1 MPVGRMLGAMIW
13 RAGEQVV
20 ARHGDSFVLLSA
32 RGELVGRF
40 APSSFSDE
48 GDRWRTAQRVV
59 GTELQERTTIDR
71 RSGEARVYEEKV
83 LLRGLQPVDDEATRR
98 LVAGALAAVESASAR
113 AQAERERVAEG
124 RVTAIDGAYEALGV
138 EPAQAALRRRIH
150 DWDDQR
156 AASLLRTLIALGRA
170 RVEAAVLEV
179 FARGCLLAC
188 FESPADASTAGSQG
202 SPRPELAEEISAL
215 ARALEADAEGQE
227 LSDALRNA
235 AAFRRAAAELRR
247 AAELLANGGR

>member
-1 MPVGRMLGAMIW
+1 M
-13 RAGEQVV
+13 
-20 ARHGDSFVLLSA
+20 
-32 RGELVGRF
+32 
-40 APSSFSDE
+40 
-48 GDRWRTAQRVV
+48 
-59 GTELQERTTIDR
+59 
-71 RSGEARVYEEKV
+71 
-83 LLRGLQPVDDEATRR
+83 
-98 LVAGALAAVESASAR
+98 
-113 AQAERERVAEG
+113 AEG

-188 FESPADASTAGSQG
+188 FESPADAATAASQG

-227 LSDALRNA
+227 LSDARRFVALRGRHEQAAVRAAVVRAIGAIGARSELA
-235 AAFRRAAAELRR
+235 AALRDPAAAVRYAGLRALGQSTRELCRR
-247 AAELLANGGR
+247 DARRP

>member
-1 MPVGRMLGAMIW
+1 MIVADISVTARDTQCPW
-13 RAGEQVV
+13 AVCSEQVV

-48 GDRWRTAQRVV
+48 DDRWRTAQRVV

-113 AQAERERVAEG
+113 AQAERDFAVSELQLCATRV
-124 RVTAIDGAYEALGV
+124 
-138 EPAQAALRRRIH
+138 
-150 DWDDQR
+150 
-156 AASLLRTLIALGRA
+156 
-170 RVEAAVLEV
+170 
-179 FARGCLLAC
+179 
-188 FESPADASTAGSQG
+188 
-202 SPRPELAEEISAL
+202 
-215 ARALEADAEGQE
+215 
-227 LSDALRNA
+227 
-235 AAFRRAAAELRR
+235 
-247 AAELLANGGR
+247 

>member
-1 MPVGRMLGAMIW
+1 M
-13 RAGEQVV
+13 
-20 ARHGDSFVLLSA
+20 
-32 RGELVGRF
+32 
-40 APSSFSDE
+40 
-48 GDRWRTAQRVV
+48 
-59 GTELQERTTIDR
+59 
-71 RSGEARVYEEKV
+71 
-83 LLRGLQPVDDEATRR
+83 
-98 LVAGALAAVESASAR
+98 
-113 AQAERERVAEG
+113 AEG

-188 FESPADASTAGSQG
+188 FESPADASTAASQG

-235 AAFRRAAAELRR
+235 AAFRRAGCPGLKTRCLSGGLHLRGSGTPGAGWRDAQREAGQGSVAAVKLGDVDAGDRVAAGDRLAGTLVVSYGR
-247 AAELLANGGR
+247 ARAE